1 MNGDPAQNPEPCVVI
16 ESLTVEYV
24 TDGYAV
30 KSLDDFSMVAAPG
43 ELVALVG
50 PSGSGKTTLLSVLS
64 GMVPA
69 TAGSVSMNGVDVLAL
84 RGRAL
89 EDYRRHEIG
98 IVFQG
103 FNLLPS
109 LNARENVAA
118 PLLVAGMPKR
128 EALERADH
136 LLADVGMGDRA
147 THRPSE
153 LSGGQQQ
160 RVAVARGLVADPAL
174 LLADEPTANLDHISA
189 EAVIALLRDLRS
201 AGRTILISTHDTR
214 LLPAVDRVVEMTGSM
229 AAMTASSEPL
239 VFTDGQTVFR
249 QGDGS
254 DLVFSIE
261 RGAVDVVREFAD
273 GGEEVL
279 AVLEAPGYVGEL
291 GPLLGFPRSATVR
304 ARGEVTLRA
313 FTAAEFKDR
322 ATQASMGLVSGAAPR
337 PDE

>member
-1 MNGDPAQNPEPCVVI
+1 MTTIEPFLVVDA
-16 ESLTVEYV
+16 LTVEYE
-24 TDGYAV
+24 TNGYAV
-30 KSLDDFSMVAAPG
+30 RSLDDFSMVASSG

-64 GMVPA
+64 GMVAA
-69 TAGSVSMNGVDVLAL
+69 TSGTVRMGGVDVLAL
-84 RGRAL
+84 RGRSL
-89 EDYRRHEIG
+89 EDHRRETIG

-118 PLLVAGMPKR
+118 PLLVAGVPRR
-128 EALERADH
+128 EALDRADR
-136 LLADVGMGDRA
+136 LLDDVGMGERKK
-147 THRPSE
+147 HRPSE

-189 EAVIALLRDLRS
+189 EAVIGLLRDLRS

-214 LLPAVDRVVEMTGSM
+214 LLPAVDRVVEMAGSV
-229 AAMTASSEPL
+229 TATPAPAEPVVL
-239 VFTDGQTVFR
+239 GSGQTLFR

-254 DLVFSIE
+254 DFVYSIE
-261 RGAVDVVREFAD
+261 HGSVDVVRELAD
-273 GGEEVL
+273 GGEEIL

-304 ARGEVTLRA
+304 ARGGATLRP
-313 FTAAEFKDR
+313 FTTSEFKEN
-322 ATQASMGLVSGAAPR
+322 ATMASVASKVQRSGGSN
-337 PDE
+337 E

>member
-1 MNGDPAQNPEPCVVI
+1 MTADQPFLQV

-30 KSLDDFSMVAAPG
+30 RSLDDFSMVASPG

-69 TAGSVSMNGVDVLAL
+69 TAGSVRLNGVDVLAL
-84 RGRAL
+84 NGRAL
-89 EDYRRHEIG
+89 EDHRRHEIG

-118 PLLVAGMPKR
+118 PLLVAGVPKR
-128 EALERADH
+128 EALERADR
-136 LLADVGMGDRA
+136 LLVDVGMGDRA
-147 THRPSE
+147 THRPNE

-160 RVAVARGLVADPAL
+160 RVAVARGLVADPVL

-189 EAVIALLRDLRS
+189 EAVIGLLRDLRS

-214 LLPAVDRVVEMTGSM
+214 LLPAVDRVVEMAGSVT
-229 AAMTASSEPL
+229 AAPASADPVVL
-239 VFTDGQTVFR
+239 AAGQTLFR
-249 QGDGS
+249 QGDAS
-254 DLVFSIE
+254 DFVYSIE
-261 RGAVDVVREFAD
+261 HGSVDVVREFAD
-273 GGEEVL
+273 GREEIL

-304 ARGEVTLRA
+304 ARGGATLRP
-313 FTAAEFKDR
+313 FTTSEFKEN
-322 ATQASMGLVSGAAPR
+322 ATMAAVGSTVQRSGGSN
-337 PDE
+337 E